1 MEGILSKVRSKATG
15 TEQSGAPTHTIY
27 FCPSEAHLDLV
38 NVHHSSHP
46 EHAPPIIT
54 IKGADGM
61 CMSEG
66 PDCRFFQG
74 GQLMGEAGFSLS
86 STKINMSL
94 RGRPFQMKQSQ
105 ASGNFSLEVSPLPP
119 LKWKVNQLT
128 GGSLQLCDDAGAK
141 LAKIGKSSTLG
152 GADAGQKLEIFVPC
166 DEFFVDLCIVSG
178 YAAWILNRTTN
189 QVVKEVV
196 KAVAGAS

>member
-1 MEGILSKVRSKATG
+1 MDGILSKVRSRATG
-15 TEQSGAPTHTIY
+15 AAQSGAPTHTIF

-38 NVHHSSHP
+38 NVHHGSHP
-46 EHAPPIIT
+46 EYAPPIVT

-61 CMSEG
+61 SEG
-66 PDCRFFQG
+66 PDYRFFQG

-86 STKINMSL
+86 STRMNMSL
-94 RGRPFQMKQSQ
+94 RGRPFQMRQSQ
-105 ASGNFSLEVSPLPP
+105 TSGNFSLDVPPLSP

-128 GGSLQLCDDAGAK
+128 GGSLQLCDHAGGK

-166 DEFFVDLCIVSG
+166 DEFFVDLCIISG
-178 YAAWILNRTTN
+178 YAAWVLNRTTN
-189 QVVKEVV
+189 KVVKE
-196 KAVAGAS
+196 AVSAMVGAA